1 MTSSNFDFASRIMCF
16 VLGLTFLGGGLIF
29 VKQSLDAKNLIES
42 VLFSLMGV
50 MAGLFLIVTAIMG
63 PPDI

>member
-1 MTSSNFDFASRIMCF
+1 MDIATRIMCF
-16 VLGLTFLGGGLIF
+16 VLGLTFITGGLIF

-50 MAGLFLIVTAIMG
+50 MAGLFLIVTSIMG

>member
-1 MTSSNFDFASRIMCF
+1 MCF

-29 VKQSLDAKNLIES
+29 VKQSLEAKNLIES

-50 MAGLFLIVTAIMG
+50 MAGLFLIVTSIMG

>member
-1 MTSSNFDFASRIMCF
+1 MQMDLATRIMCF
-16 VLGLTFLGGGLIF
+16 CVGITFIAGGLIF
-29 VKQSLDAKNLIES
+29 VKQSLEAKNLIES

-50 MAGLFLIVTAIMG
+50 MAGLFLIVTAVMG

>member
-1 MTSSNFDFASRIMCF
+1 MCF
-16 VLGLTFLGGGLIF
+16 VLGLTFIGGGLIF

>member
-1 MTSSNFDFASRIMCF
+1 MQMDMATRIMCF
-16 VLGLTFLGGGLIF
+16 CVGVTFIIGGLIF
-29 VKQSLDAKNLIES
+29 VKQSLEAKNLIES

-50 MAGLFLIVTAIMG
+50 MAGLFLIVTAVMG